1 MHICALQSEANVDK
15 QQTFR
20 RETTEQKGFTN
31 CGKTR
36 EKLTSNSSKNCGG
49 KFVTFSSLPMRIH
62 EKRSKQNYRRSKM
75 VALHVERKTREKK
88 IPRRL
93 SLGLKIAKCSSMR
106 LPSKASTE
114 KRVYRLGLARKSSP
128 LLAAS
133 STYTEYGALCLCLAP
148 CKSHA
153 LSHSSRA
160 YAANRKRWVFLG

>member
-88 IPRRL
+88 NPKTTFSRIENCQVFVDETAFEGQHRKTSIPTWTRKKILTSPRSLEHVHRIWCSVSL
-93 SLGLKIAKCSSMR
+93 SGTMQVPCSQSLFQSVR
-106 LPSKASTE
+106 
-114 KRVYRLGLARKSSP
+114 
-128 LLAAS
+128 
-133 STYTEYGALCLCLAP
+133 C
-148 CKSHA
+148 
-153 LSHSSRA
+153 
-160 YAANRKRWVFLG
+160 